1 MANIYNN
8 PGNIL
13 LGENFAGETGKY
25 YTGKKTGLRYSV
37 FDSPEMGIRALYQ
50 DIRSKLRR
58 SDGDIEDAM
67 LRYLGGDNDEDS
79 KEDRYKKAS
88 THNEDVKGYIQR
100 AIKAYEKEGED
111 GLVKQIIKN
120 ENKAEAQRYYLDNPQ
135 AITTGK
141 KLAIMDLPSGTSF
154 ENAVKVYQQGEYA
167 RKHGG
172 MVMRN
177 YYDYEPRSI

>member
-88 THNEDVKGYIQR
+88 THNEDVKGYIQ
-100 AIKAYEKEGED
+100 
-111 GLVKQIIKN
+111 
-120 ENKAEAQRYYLDNPQ
+120 AQRYYLDNPQ
-135 AITTGK
+135 SIITGK

-172 MVMRN
+172 RVMNDPNKN
-177 YYDYEPRSI
+177 YNAQRFI